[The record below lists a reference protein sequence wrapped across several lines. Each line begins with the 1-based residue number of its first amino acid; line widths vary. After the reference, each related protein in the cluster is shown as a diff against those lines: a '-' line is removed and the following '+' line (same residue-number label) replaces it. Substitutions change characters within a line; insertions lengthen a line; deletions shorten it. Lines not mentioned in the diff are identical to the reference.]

1 MTKNLRSLITQKTYL
16 TLQNIFYENLYTKE
30 ETSQPAIYQLLN
42 KIPITKKISNEHFR
56 ICEADIS
63 LEEIL
68 NAMN

>member
-30 ETSQPAIYQLLN
+30 EISQPAINQLLN
-42 KIPITKKISNEHFR
+42 KIPINKKISNEHFR
-56 ICEADIS
+56 LCEADIS

-68 NAMN
+68 NAIN